1 MLCSL
6 SMRAIIIGAGGG
18 DDGII
23 SPKGRGKNKGWY
35 GEEEIF
41 LRAQIGEPV
50 KGRDF
55 GIEGGCEAR
64 FQGSCKRTQEK
75 NSSSNWIC
83 IN

>member
-6 SMRAIIIGAGGG
+6 SMRAIIIGAGGR

-23 SPKGRGKNKGWY
+23 SPKGRGKNKGWH

-64 FQGSCKRTQEK
+64 FQRVL
-75 NSSSNWIC
+75 
-83 IN
+83 